1 MNPNVPVATYR
12 LQFNT
17 NFRFRDAIGILDY
30 LRELGISHVY
40 ASPVFTSRHGSGHG
54 YDVTDPT
61 KIDPDLGGEEGFAE
75 FQTAVEERGM
85 RLLLDIVPNHMA
97 ASSENRWWMDVL
109 EYGPDSSFASYFDI
123 NWRTPSRILEDKLL
137 LPFLAKP
144 FGEVLD
150 AGELQIQYRDG
161 RFFLCY
167 QEQRFPIA
175 PGSYAEILRFRERDL
190 HQIVEVGT
198 PAEQEWQGIVAAA
211 EAIASDR
218 SLSAQAASER
228 RTKAE
233 LLRERLRQLVST
245 LPEIAGFLNQ
255 TLDAIHGTRGDPQSF
270 SGLERIL
277 STQNYRLA
285 FWQTA
290 SDSINYRRFFSITD
304 LVGICVEDPAVFDA
318 THEAIIR
325 AGLRP
330 SVSGFRIDHVDG
342 LRDPRGYLNR
352 LRERLSQNAPSSDP
366 LYIIVE
372 KILGRSELLPTDWP
386 IDGTTGYDYLNYANR
401 LLIDG
406 QHAGRVIESY
416 SQWTGLQTDFDDLLY
431 QKKKLVM
438 RTLLGVEMRTLGR
451 ELTELASDDRYARE
465 LRTAELTEALVEM
478 TACLPIY
485 RTYVQ
490 GLEETGATQA
500 VLDGAIRN
508 ARERRPALPA
518 ECFDFVSDVLLLR
531 SVPHVRA
538 DQRERR
544 LAFVG
549 RWQQFTGSIMAKGL
563 EDTALYVYFPLSS
576 LNEVGGDARAFDAS
590 VPAFHEYIIERRN
603 KWPYAMNATTTHDT
617 KRSEDARARIA
628 VLSEIPDEWEKAL
641 HEWSGL
647 NEKYRTQAD
656 TGAVPDHNEEYLFY
670 QTLIATWPLQP
681 EDWANLVKRLQDYLI
696 KAVREAKVHTRWSE
710 PNEPHEKALCA
721 FIAGVLDREN
731 NKEFCAKFEQF
742 QGRTALCGMA
752 NGLGQVLLKIACPG
766 VPDVYQGAELW
777 DFRLVDPD
785 NRDPVDFAKRTDM
798 LDDLRSASNADCA
811 CRALE
816 LLGKWSDSRVKM
828 HVLARA
834 MAIRKELPELFLDGD
849 YRPLEAS
856 GQHQERVVAFARTHS
871 QDWTIAVVPRCLAS
885 VDGAPLRPEG
895 QEFWRDTYL
904 VLPEGAPQKW
914 VNVIAGRNSP
924 SISANDQRIP
934 LADVFASFPIA
945 LLVPSAADAPTT
957 VRYK

>member
-1 MNPNVPVATYR
+1 MNPNVPIATYR

-75 FQTAVEERGM
+75 LQSAVEQQGM

-123 NWRTPSRILEDKLL
+123 NWRTPSRILENKLL

-150 AGELQIQYRDG
+150 AGELQIKYDDG
-161 RFFLCY
+161 RLFLCY

-175 PGSYAEILRFRERDL
+175 PGSYAGILRFHERDL
-190 HQIVEVGT
+190 HQAVEGGT

-211 EAIASDR
+211 EAVASDR
-218 SLSAQAASER
+218 SISAQAASER

-233 LLRERLRQLVST
+233 HLRERLRQLVST
-245 LPEIAGFLNQ
+245 SPEIAGFLKQ
-255 TLDAIHGTRGDPQSF
+255 TLEAIHGTRGDPQSF

-277 STQNYRLA
+277 SGQNYRLA

-304 LVGICVEDPAVFDA
+304 LVGVRVEDPAVFDA

-325 AGLRP
+325 ASLRP
-330 SVSGFRIDHVDG
+330 SVAGLRIDHIDG

-352 LRERLSQNAPSSDP
+352 LRERLSQNPSSSDP
-366 LYIIVE
+366 LYIVVE
-372 KILGRSELLPTDWP
+372 KILGRGELLPADWP
-386 IDGTTGYDYLNYANR
+386 IEGTTGYDYLNYANR
-401 LLIDG
+401 LLVDG
-406 QHAGRVIESY
+406 EHAGRVVEFY
-416 SQWTGLQTDFDDLLY
+416 SRWTGSQTDFDDLLY

-465 LRTAELTEALVEM
+465 LRAAELTEALVET
-478 TACLPIY
+478 TACLPVY

-490 GLEETGATQA
+490 GLEETDATQA

-508 ARERRPALPA
+508 ARDRRPSLPG
-518 ECFDFVSDVLLLR
+518 ECFDFVSDVLLLK

-576 LNEVGGDARAFDAS
+576 LNEVGGDARASNAS
-590 VPAFHEYIIERRN
+590 VPAFHEYVIERRN
-603 KWPYAMNATTTHDT
+603 NWPYAMNATTTHDT

-628 VLSEIPDEWEKAL
+628 VLSEIPAEWEKAMQ
-641 HEWSGL
+641 EWSGL
-647 NEKYRTQAD
+647 NEKYRTQLD
-656 TGAVPDHNEEYLFY
+656 TISVPDHNEEYLFY
-670 QTLIATWPLQP
+670 QTLIATWPLRK
-681 EDWANLVKRLQDYLI
+681 EDSPNLVKRLQDYLL

-710 PNEPHEKALCA
+710 PNEPHEKALCE
-721 FIAGVLDREN
+721 FIAGVLDSEKN
-731 NKEFCAKFEQF
+731 AEFCHKAENF
-742 QGRTALCGMA
+742 QRRTALYGMI
-752 NGLGQVLLKIACPG
+752 NGLAQVLLKIACPG
-766 VPDVYQGAELW
+766 IPDVYQGAELW

-785 NRDPVDFAKRTDM
+785 NRHPVNFAERTAM
-798 LDDLRSASNADCA
+798 LEDLRSAPNADCA
-811 CRALE
+811 CRAKE
-816 LLGKWSDSRVKM
+816 LLEKWCDSRVKM

-834 MAIRKELPELFLDGD
+834 LATRKERPKLFLDGD

-856 GQHQERVVAFARTHS
+856 GRHQERIVAFARIS
-871 QDWTIAVVPRCLAS
+871 GQDWVIAVVPRCVAS
-885 VDGAPLRPEG
+885 VNGVVIGPEAR
-895 QEFWRDTYL
+895 EFWRDDCL
-904 VLPEGAPQKW
+904 GLPEDAPQKW
-914 VNVIAGRNSP
+914 VNVIAGRSSP
-924 SISANDQRIP
+924 SISVNDQRIRV
-934 LADVFASFPIA
+934 ADIFANFPVA
-945 LLVPSAADAPTT
+945 LLVPAVADTP
-957 VRYK
+957 KSG

>member
-1 MNPNVPVATYR
+1 MNPNVPIATYR

-30 LRELGISHVY
+30 LRELGISHIY

-61 KIDPDLGGEEGFAE
+61 KIDPDLGGDEGFAE

-97 ASSENRWWMDVL
+97 ASSENPWWMDVL

-123 NWRTPSRILEDKLL
+123 NWRTPSRILENKLL

-150 AGELQIQYRDG
+150 AGEFEIQYDDG
-161 RFFLCY
+161 RFFLRY
-167 QEQRFPIA
+167 QEQTFPIA

-190 HQIVEVGT
+190 HKTVQPDT
-198 PAEQEWQGIVAAA
+198 PAEQEWQGIGAAA
-211 EAIASDR
+211 EAIASDKG
-218 SLSAQAASER
+218 SSAQAASAR

-233 LLRERLRQLVST
+233 HLRERLRQLVST
-245 LPEIAGFLNQ
+245 SPEIADFLKQ
-255 TLDAIHGTRGDPQSF
+255 TLETVHGTRGDPQSF
-270 SGLERIL
+270 GGLERIL
-277 STQNYRLA
+277 SSQNYRLA

-304 LVGICVEDPAVFDA
+304 LVGVRVEDPAVFDA

-325 AGLRP
+325 VGARP
-330 SVSGFRIDHVDG
+330 SVAGFRIDHIDG

-352 LRERLSQNAPSSDP
+352 LRERQSRNAPSTDA
-366 LYIIVE
+366 LYIVVE
-372 KILGRSELLPTDWP
+372 KILGRGELLPADWP
-386 IDGTTGYDYLNYANR
+386 IEGTTGYDYLNYANR

-406 QHAGRVIESY
+406 EQAGRVIEFY
-416 SQWTGLQTDFDDLLY
+416 SQWTGSQADFDDLLY
-431 QKKKLVM
+431 QKKRLVM

-465 LRTAELTEALVEM
+465 LRAAELTEALVET

-490 GLEETGATQA
+490 GLEETEATQA
-500 VLDGAIRN
+500 ILGGAIRS
-508 ARERRPALPA
+508 ACERRPALPA
-518 ECFDFVSDVLLLR
+518 ECFDFVSDVLLLK
-531 SVPHVRA
+531 SLPQVRA

-549 RWQQFTGSIMAKGL
+549 RWQQFTGSIMAKGF

-576 LNEVGGDARAFDAS
+576 LNDVGGDPRAFNAS
-590 VPAFHEYIIERRN
+590 VPAFHEYILERQN
-603 KWPYAMNATTTHDT
+603 KWPYSMNATTTHDT

-628 VLSEIPDEWEKAL
+628 VLSEIPDEWEKAVQ
-641 HEWSGL
+641 EWSSL
-647 NEKYRTQAD
+647 NEKYRTQLDAVS
-656 TGAVPDHNEEYLFY
+656 VPDHNEEYLFY
-670 QTLIATWPLQP
+670 QTLIGTLPLRT
-681 EDWANLVKRLQDYLI
+681 DGRANLVKRVQDYLL

-710 PNEPHEKALCA
+710 PNVLHERALCE
-721 FIAGVLDREN
+721 FIAAVLDCQN
-731 NKEFCAKFEQF
+731 NGEFCARFEQF
-742 QGRTALCGMA
+742 QNRTALYGMI

-777 DFRLVDPD
+777 DFHLVDPD
-785 NRDPVDFAKRTDM
+785 NRDPVDFAKRTAM
-798 LDDLRSASNADCA
+798 LNDLRSASNADCA
-811 CRALE
+811 CRAQE
-816 LLGKWSDSRVKM
+816 LLEKWRDSRVKM

-834 MAIRKELPELFLDGD
+834 LAIRLERPELFLDGD

-856 GQHQERVVAFARTHS
+856 GKHQQRIIAFARTRGR
-871 QDWTIAVVPRCLAS
+871 DWAIAIVPRCIAS
-885 VDGAPLRPEG
+885 VGAPVSGPDAR
-895 QEFWRDTYL
+895 EFWRDTCL
-904 VLPEGAPQKW
+904 ALPEDAPKEW

-924 SISANDQRIP
+924 AISSSGQHIL
-934 LADVFASFPIA
+934 LADAFANFPLA
-945 LLVPSAADAPTT
+945 LLVPANAAPST
-957 VRYK
+957 

>member
-1 MNPNVPVATYR
+1 MNPNVPLATYR

-40 ASPVFTSRHGSGHG
+40 ASPVFTSRQGSGHG

-61 KIDPDLGGEEGFAE
+61 KVNSDLGGEEGFAE
-75 FQTAVEERGM
+75 FQAAVEERGM

-97 ASSENRWWMDVL
+97 ASRENRWWMDVL

-123 NWRTPSRILEDKLL
+123 SWRTPSRSLENKLL

-150 AGELQIQYRDG
+150 AGELQIQYDDG
-161 RFFLCY
+161 RFLLRY
-167 QEQRFPIA
+167 QEQTFPIA
-175 PGSYAEILRFRERDL
+175 QDSYAEILHSGERDL
-190 HQIVEVGT
+190 HQAVEAGT

-233 LLRERLRQLVST
+233 QLRERLRQLVST
-245 LPEIAGFLNQ
+245 SPEIAGFLKQ
-255 TLDAIHGTRGDPQSF
+255 TLEAVHGARGDPQSF
-270 SGLERIL
+270 NGLERTL
-277 STQNYRLA
+277 SNQNYRLA

-304 LVGICVEDPAVFDA
+304 LVGVRVEDPAVFDA
-318 THEAIIR
+318 THDAIIR
-325 AGLRP
+325 AGSRP
-330 SVSGFRIDHVDG
+330 SVAGFRIDHIDG

-352 LRERLSQNAPSSDP
+352 LRERQSQNAPSTDP
-366 LYIIVE
+366 SYIVVE
-372 KILGRSELLPTDWP
+372 KILSRGELLPADWP
-386 IDGTTGYDYLNYANR
+386 IEGTTGYDYLNYANR

-406 QHAGRVIESY
+406 EHAGRVVESY
-416 SQWTGLQTDFDDLLY
+416 TQWTGSQTDFDDLLY

-465 LRTAELTEALVEM
+465 LRAAELTEALVET

-490 GLEETGATQA
+490 GLEETEATQA
-500 VLDGAIRN
+500 VLDGAIRK

-518 ECFDFVSDVLLLR
+518 ECFDFVSDVLLLKP
-531 SVPHVRA
+531 VPHVRA

-544 LAFVG
+544 LTFVG

-576 LNEVGGDARAFDAS
+576 LNEVGGDPLAFDAS
-590 VPAFHEYIIERRN
+590 VPAFHEYIVERRS

-628 VLSEIPDEWEKAL
+628 VLSEVPDEWEKAL
-641 HEWSGL
+641 QEWSSL
-647 NEKYRTQAD
+647 NEKYRTQLD
-656 TGAVPDHNEEYLFY
+656 TVAMPDRNEEYLFY
-670 QTLIATWPLQP
+670 QTLIATWPLQK
-681 EDWANLVKRLQDYLI
+681 EDWTNLVKRLQDYLL

-710 PNEPHEKALCA
+710 PNEPHEKALCE
-721 FIAGVLDREN
+721 FIASVLDREKN
-731 NKEFCAKFEQF
+731 AEFCAKFEEF
-742 QGRTALCGMA
+742 QNRTALYGMI
-752 NGLGQVLLKIACPG
+752 NGLGQILLKIACPG

-785 NRDPVDFAKRTDM
+785 NRDPVDFAKRKAMFDE
-798 LDDLRSASNADCA
+798 LRSASKADCA
-811 CRALE
+811 CRAQE
-816 LLGKWSDSRVKM
+816 LLEKWHDSRVKM

-834 MAIRKELPELFLDGD
+834 LAMRQERRELFLDGD
-849 YRPLEAS
+849 YRPIEAS
-856 GQHQERVVAFARTHS
+856 GRHQERIVAFARTHGRE
-871 QDWTIAVVPRCLAS
+871 WAITVVPRCIAS
-885 VDGAPLRPEG
+885 LHAAVIGPEG
-895 QEFWRDTYL
+895 REFWRDTHL
-904 VLPEGAPQKW
+904 ELPEGAPQKW
-914 VNVIAGRNSP
+914 VNIIAGRNSAA
-924 SISANDQRIP
+924 ISTNNQRLS
-934 LADVFASFPIA
+934 LADAFGSFPIA
-945 LLVPSAADAPTT
+945 LIVPAD
-957 VRYK
+957 